1 MYDYGLSTLE
11 QYHLTARASWRTRG
25 ALCVRRKKGL
35 ILREFNGSEKKSWEG
50 SRSFCRSFRTLDA
63 WWIPI

>member
-25 ALCVRRKKGL
+25 ALLCQTEKGLL
-35 ILREFNGSEKKSWEG
+35 ILREFTGSEKNWSG
-50 SRSFCRSFRTLDA
+50 SRNS
-63 WWIPI
+63 